1 MLNVYDI
8 LLNLLDSEY
17 VYEFFEWSNKD
28 DVEHIKKI
36 PMIKITSN
44 CLDSFINDTVII
56 DKEFLTTIYQKTEV
70 FNPDRIGV
78 IDYACLFTDGYKV
91 LGIEFNKEGKSLFKS
106 FLLLDEEE
114 EVLEVSLR
122 LQEEPL
128 AYNIESQNIPTDLT
142 RYDQTLKDY
151 VLKDIRES
159 YRKGDVAKLKYL
171 YYEYFNKEGY
181 DIEKIYKELMQS
193 LDNFNSKHYNL
204 YQLIKLC

>member
-1 MLNVYDI
+1 MTYIYDL
-8 LLNLLDSEY
+8 LLNYQDMLYDFYEWDKYDKYYHIKRIALFRVSKKDLENIINNKVTFHDDKLTSIFNKCEYYENRNIKTFCYAFLLTDKTKVIAVMLDS
-17 VYEFFEWSNKD
+17 S
-28 DVEHIKKI
+28 
-36 PMIKITSN
+36 M
-44 CLDSFINDTVII
+44 
-56 DKEFLTTIYQKTEV
+56 
-70 FNPDRIGV
+70 
-78 IDYACLFTDGYKV
+78 KV
-91 LGIEFNKEGKSLFKS
+91 CAYSS
-106 FLLLDEEE
+106 LLLDEEE